1 MANRNNLF
9 SEIIVGAFMVMV
21 LLALVVF
28 TALTAGI
35 DFATGRGR
43 KTLTFAFS
51 DVAGLRAQDSVIMRG
66 MPVGKVRR
74 LTLNG
79 DGVLVEALVDD
90 RVTLRE
96 DYTATVRITS
106 ILGGNHLALDEGIGR
121 VIDTSETHYAPL
133 PGTTPRNL
141 MVEVEAAVGDLR
153 QFVGNLNGF
162 VGNLDAAQI
171 NGIIAD
177 IGSTTRNL
185 DTITTRLRDGEGTI
199 GKLLSSDD
207 TLYKEL
213 GGILVNV
220 REFTT
225 RLNESDGSVA
235 RLLFDNGE
243 LYDSLAST
251 LRNLD
256 TISTRLRDGEGTL
269 GKFLSD
275 DDTIYND
282 IAVVTAGLRQFVTN
296 LGEGGGTLGKL
307 ISDPSLYNNAEGLI
321 LDARSALD
329 NFRETT
335 PLTTFGGLL
344 MGGL

>member
-43 KTLTFAFS
+43 KTLTFVFD

-66 MPVGKVRR
+66 MPVGKVRK
-74 LTLNG
+74 LSLGEN
-79 DGVLVEALVDD
+79 GVLVETLVDD
-90 RVTLRE
+90 HVNLRE
-96 DYTATVRITS
+96 GYSATVRVTS
-106 ILGGNHLALDEGIGR
+106 ILGGNHLALDEGSGPVLDAR
-121 VIDTSETHYAPL
+121 APL
-133 PGTTPRNL
+133 PGATPRNL
-141 MVEVEAAVGDLR
+141 MVEVEAAVTDLR
-153 QFVGNLNGF
+153 QFVGNLNGL
-162 VGNLDAAQI
+162 VTNLDAAQI
-171 NGIIAD
+171 NTIIAD
-177 IGSTTRNL
+177 IGNTARNL

-199 GKLLSSDD
+199 GKLLSPDD
-207 TLYKEL
+207 TLYNDL
-213 GGILVNV
+213 GGILANV

-225 RLNESDGSVA
+225 RLNESDGSVS
-235 RLLFDNGE
+235 RLLSDNGE

-256 TISTRLRDGEGTL
+256 TISTRLREGEGTL
-269 GKFLSD
+269 GKLLSD

-282 IAVVTAGLRQFVTN
+282 IAATTAGLRQFISG

-307 ISDPSLYNNAEGLI
+307 ISDPSLYNNAEGLL

-335 PLTTFGGLL
+335 PITTFTSLI